1 MNSQKPH
8 ESESNLRKIFDLL
21 NQSCIDLPV
30 ERQKIYL
37 PEAKQFIWQ
46 SLIAIDKNRMNE
58 LHKYIVNPDIFN
70 KYSEDTKIMA
80 MKETLLY

>member
-1 MNSQKPH
+1 MMNSQKPH
-8 ESESNLRKIFDLL
+8 ESESNLRKIFELL

-46 SLIAIDKNRMNE
+46 SLIAID
-58 LHKYIVNPDIFN
+58 
-70 KYSEDTKIMA
+70 
-80 MKETLLY
+80 